1 MGMKQQILAVIDDW
15 ISQCNDDIN
24 HEPDHGKLWSD
35 TSAERILREG
45 YDRKIALVKFK
56 LAFQQ
61 DIYNGP
67 KAICLDT
74 LAGVVEHICEME
86 RTGD

>member
-1 MGMKQQILAVIDDW
+1 MGMKQQILAVINDW

-24 HEPDHGKLWSD
+24 YELDRLLEPD
-35 TSAERILREG
+35 AERILRES
-45 YDRKIALVKFK
+45 YDRKIVLMKFK

-67 KAICLDT
+67 KAICLYT

>member
-1 MGMKQQILAVIDDW
+1 MGMKQQILAVINDW

-24 HEPDHGKLWSD
+24 YELDRLLEPD
-35 TSAERILREG
+35 AERILREG

-61 DIYNGP
+61 NIYNGP
-67 KAICLDT
+67 RAICMDT

-86 RTGD
+86 RTGG

>member
-1 MGMKQQILAVIDDW
+1 MGMKQQILAVIDEW
-15 ISQCNDDIN
+15 ISQCNENI
-24 HEPDHGKLWSD
+24 HQAVELMVEGY
-35 TSAERILREG
+35 AERNLRES
-45 YDRKIALVKFK
+45 YDRKIALMKFK

-74 LAGVVEHICEME
+74 LAGVVEHICQME